1 MTIKYF
7 DHAATTYVKEEVK
20 DAMEPY
26 FSKYYGN
33 ASGIYSIGRTSKK
46 ALEKARMQVAEA
58 IGASPKE
65 IYFTGCGSE
74 SDNLAIKGIA
84 YANRNKGNHIITTKI
99 EHHAVLETCET
110 LEKEGFR
117 VTYLPVDKDGNISLQ
132 ELENSITSNT
142 ILISVMFANN
152 EVGTIEP
159 VEEIGKIAK
168 KYGVIF
174 HTDSVQAV
182 GNIPI
187 DVNKM
192 NIDSLSM
199 SAHKFYGPKGVG
211 ALYVREGVNF
221 KKILNGGHQEKDKRA
236 GTENVA
242 GIVGLGKAIELSCKN
257 LENYSNKLVE
267 LREYL
272 LEQVASNFK
281 ECRLNGSRQNRL
293 PGNAN
298 ISFKNVE
305 GDKLLL
311 ELDKRGFCV
320 SAGSACSSGKTE
332 PSHVLVAMNVP
343 KEYANGTIRI
353 TLGEE
358 NTKKEIDE
366 LVSTLKEIII

>member
-142 ILISVMFANN
+142 ILISIMFANN

-159 VEEIGKIAK
+159 VKEIGKIAK

-221 KKILNGGHQEKDKRA
+221 RKILNGGHQEKDKRA

-257 LENYSNKLVE
+257 LENYSKKLVE

-358 NTKKEIDE
+358 NTKEEIDE
-366 LVSTLKEIII
+366 LVSALKEIII

>member
-257 LENYSNKLVE
+257 LENYSKKLVE

-366 LVSTLKEIII
+366 LVSALKEIII